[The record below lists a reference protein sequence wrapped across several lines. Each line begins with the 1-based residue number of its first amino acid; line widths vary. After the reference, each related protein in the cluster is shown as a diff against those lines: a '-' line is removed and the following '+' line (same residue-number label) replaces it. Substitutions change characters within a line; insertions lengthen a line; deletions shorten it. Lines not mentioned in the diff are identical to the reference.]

1 MEQFG
6 ITMLIGGAVGVIAY
20 VIYFVIKQRIEKKKE
35 KDNNTP
41 IV

>member
-20 VIYFVIKQRIEKKKE
+20 VLYFVIKQRIQKKKE

>member
-6 ITMLIGGAVGVIAY
+6 ITLLIGGAVGVIAY
-20 VIYFVIKQRIEKKKE
+20 VIYFVIKQRIQKKKE

>member
-6 ITMLIGGAVGVIAY
+6 LTMLIGGAVGVIAY
-20 VIYFVIKQRIEKKKE
+20 VIYFVIKQRIQKKKE